1 MKQRLDGISNIQ
13 ITFLIS
19 SAITGVTVLSLPR
32 IASEAAGTDGVFV
45 ILIAGI
51 VSSSILVLIALLANR
66 FPKDTIIEYSSKIIT
81 PLPGKA
87 AGVGLFIYLLGV
99 SGTVLRNFADVI
111 KGFILRQTPLEIIM
125 ILFAFTVLYMVLK
138 GILTISKICE
148 LFEPMV
154 IGALGLLIILSFKNF
169 NIENLYPLFEKG
181 VNPYLRGTLDLL
193 PVFLGYEILLFVFPF
208 ARNKSNVL
216 KYSLFG
222 FLMPLLMFVTL
233 TFVAIGVY
241 GADATG
247 RSLYPTLQL
256 AKYIVFPGAFAE
268 RFDIFFMIFWIFA
281 SFTTMSIYYYLASL
295 SITRVFGLKNYKP
308 FAVLMLPFVF
318 MIGILPQNILQILD
332 FSEYISLI
340 GLGVLVFSMILLAIS
355 FILRKKEG

>member
-13 ITFLIS
+13 ITFIVS

-32 IASEAAGTDGVFV
+32 IASEAAGADGVFAL
-45 ILIAGI
+45 LIAGI
-51 VSSSILVLIALLANR
+51 VSLSVLALIIMLADR

-87 AGVGLFIYLLGV
+87 AGIGLFIYLLGV

-125 ILFAFTVLYMVLK
+125 ILFALTVLYMVLK

-148 LFEPMV
+148 LFEPMI

-169 NIENLYPLFEKG
+169 NIENLFPTFDKG
-181 VNPYLRGTLDLL
+181 IKPYVRGTFDLL
-193 PVFLGYEILLFVFPF
+193 PVFLGYEILLFIFPF
-208 ARNKSNVL
+208 ARNKSSVL
-216 KYSLFG
+216 KFSLIG
-222 FLMPLLMFVTL
+222 FLIPLFTFFALTL
-233 TFVAIGVY
+233 VAIGVY
-241 GADATG
+241 SADATN

-295 SITRVFGLKNYKP
+295 SITRVLGLKNYKP
-308 FAVLMLPFVF
+308 IAVMILPFVF
-318 MIGILPQNILQILD
+318 MIGILPQNILQILQI
-332 FSEYISLI
+332 SEYISFI
-340 GLGVLVFSMILLAIS
+340 GLGVLVFSMILLMITLA
-355 FILRKKEG
+355 LKKKGS